1 VQPEGLRPCHASEN
15 WRWRFQR
22 QGKLEKTEDLCR
34 KNPANVKKL
43 ESEETW
49 ALVKS
54 THNLANALRATGKLD
69 DAQKMYKEALETS
82 NRGLGIGSTETMFIV
97 NDLARLLDERKRTQ
111 DVALLWQ
118 QVVEICVIYWEKE
131 SPLTCHCTEKLAL
144 AWWEHDQ
151 KDQTLDTM
159 KSCAAISQQ
168 ILRPDHT
175 KRRTHRRRGKCPR
188 TTTPGESETNVQFDS
203 PKH

>member
-1 VQPEGLRPCHASEN
+1 
-15 WRWRFQR
+15 
-22 QGKLEKTEDLCR
+22 
-34 KNPANVKKL
+34 L

-82 NRGLGIGSTETMFIV
+82 NRGLRIGSTETMFIV

-151 KDQTLDTM
+151 KDQTLT
-159 KSCAAISQQ
+159 Q
-168 ILRPDHT
+168 
-175 KRRTHRRRGKCPR
+175 
-188 TTTPGESETNVQFDS
+188 
-203 PKH
+203 